1 MKKRLAHGLKL
12 MLVLSLVMS
21 LLSACG
27 AAPSVQENYPLES
40 VSGSGQS
47 TSYVYRAADRTVPEV
62 AQELSD
68 QRKPDQISAE
78 STERM
83 FLVYSDQYYH
93 LQQDPKKPE
102 DTLVEVDSKEY
113 VRQNYSSSFLQGYLT
128 ATLIGNLFDTFGGRG
143 SGNYRGYTER
153 DTYKPSAGSYRAP
166 TSNDKKLA
174 PPLTVER
181 KGSITRRGSDK
192 DTSVGSGGGLFDRK
206 KEQSRGSIDRNKSS
220 GGLGGLFDTPK
231 KSYKKPKTRV
241 GGGRIMRRR

>member
-27 AAPSVQENYPLES
+27 AAPSVQDTYPLES

-47 TSYVYRAADRTVPEV
+47 TSYVYRAENRTVPEV
-62 AQELSD
+62 AKELSD

-83 FLVYSDQYYH
+83 FLVYQDQYYH

-143 SGNYRGYTER
+143 SGNYRGYTDR

-192 DTSVGSGGGLFDRK
+192 DTSVGSGSGWFDRK
-206 KEQSRGSIDRNKSS
+206 KDQSRGSIDRNKSS
-220 GGLGGLFDTPK
+220 GGLGGLFDSPK

>member
-27 AAPSVQENYPLES
+27 VAPSVQDTYPLES

-62 AQELSD
+62 ATELSD

-83 FLVYSDQYYH
+83 FLVYQDQYYH
-93 LQQDPKKPE
+93 LQQDPDKPE

-128 ATLIGNLFDTFGGRG
+128 ATLIGSLFDSLGGGG

-153 DTYKPSAGSYRAP
+153 DTYKPKAGSYRAP

-181 KGSITRRGSDK
+181 KGSITRRGSNK

-220 GGLGGLFDTPK
+220 GGLFDSPK

>member
-27 AAPSVQENYPLES
+27 AAPSVQDTYPLES

-62 AQELSD
+62 AKELSD
-68 QRKPDQISAE
+68 QRTPDQISAE
-78 STERM
+78 NTERM
-83 FLVYSDQYYH
+83 FLVYQDQYYH

-174 PPLTVER
+174 PPITVER

-206 KEQSRGSIDRNKSS
+206 KDQSRGSIDRNKSS
-220 GGLGGLFDTPK
+220 GGLGGLFDSPK
-231 KSYKKPKTRV
+231 NPTKSQRLESV
-241 GGGRIMRRR
+241 VAGL

>member
-220 GGLGGLFDTPK
+220 GGLGGLFDSPK

>member
-1 MKKRLAHGLKL
+1 MR
-12 MLVLSLVMS
+12 
-21 LLSACG
+21 C
-27 AAPSVQENYPLES
+27 APSVQDTYPLES

-47 TSYVYRAADRTVPEV
+47 TSYVYRGADRTVPEV
-62 AQELSD
+62 AKELSD

-83 FLVYSDQYYH
+83 FLVYQDQYYH

-153 DTYKPSAGSYRAP
+153 DTYKPKAGSYRAP
-166 TSNDKKLA
+166 TNNDKKLA

-181 KGSITRRGSDK
+181 KGSIT
-192 DTSVGSGGGLFDRK
+192 TS
-206 KEQSRGSIDRNKSS
+206 
-220 GGLGGLFDTPK
+220 
-231 KSYKKPKTRV
+231 
-241 GGGRIMRRR
+241 RRRQGYKCWFWRRVV

>member
-27 AAPSVQENYPLES
+27 APSVQDTYPLES
-40 VSGSGQS
+40 VSGSGNT

-62 AQELSD
+62 AQELSE

-78 STERM
+78 NTERM
-83 FLVYSDQYYH
+83 FLVYQDQYYH
-93 LQQDPKKPE
+93 LQQDPNKAE

-113 VRQNYSSSFLQGYLT
+113 VRQNYDSSFLQGYLT
-128 ATLIGNLFDTFGGRG
+128 ATLIGNLFDSFGGSG
-143 SGNYRGYTER
+143 SGKYRGYTNK
-153 DTYKPSAGSYRAP
+153 DTYKPSEGSYRTP
-166 TSNDKKLA
+166 TSSDKKVA
-174 PPLTVER
+174 PPITVDR

-192 DTSVGSGGGLFDRK
+192 DSSVGSGGGLFSRN
-206 KEQSRGSIDRNKSS
+206 KEQSKGTIDRNKSS
-220 GGLGGLFDTPK
+220 GGLGGLFDSPK
-231 KSYKKPKTRV
+231 SSYKKPKTRV

>member
-27 AAPSVQENYPLES
+27 AAPSVQDTYPLES

-47 TSYVYRAADRTVPEV
+47 TSYVYRAANRTVPEV

-128 ATLIGNLFDTFGGRG
+128 ATLIGNLFDAFGGRG
-143 SGNYRGYTER
+143 SGNYRGYAER
-153 DTYKPSAGSYRAP
+153 DTYKPKAGSYRAP

-220 GGLGGLFDTPK
+220 GGLGDLFDSPK

>member
-128 ATLIGNLFDTFGGRG
+128 ATLIGNLFDTFGGAGLATIGVIRNVIRINRAPDHTG
-143 SGNYRGYTER
+143 HLRAMIKNWPRHSPLNAKVQLRDVEVTRIQALVLAAVCLTER
-153 DTYKPSAGSYRAP
+153 RIRAEAASIV
-166 TSNDKKLA
+166 TKAAAAWVVCLI
-174 PPLTVER
+174 LR
-181 KGSITRRGSDK
+181 KI
-192 DTSVGSGGGLFDRK
+192 L
-206 KEQSRGSIDRNKSS
+206 
-220 GGLGGLFDTPK
+220 
-231 KSYKKPKTRV
+231 
-241 GGGRIMRRR
+241 

>member
-128 ATLIGNLFDTFGGRG
+128 ATLIGNLFDAFGGRG

-220 GGLGGLFDTPK
+220 GGLGGLFDSPK
-231 KSYKKPKTRV
+231 NPIKSQKLALAAA
-241 GGGRIMRRR
+241 GL

>member
-27 AAPSVQENYPLES
+27 APPSVQDTYPLES
-40 VSGSGQS
+40 VSGAGQS
-47 TSYVYRAADRTVPEV
+47 TSYVYRVMDRTVPEV
-62 AQELSD
+62 AKELSD
-68 QRKPDQISAE
+68 QRTPDQISAE
-78 STERM
+78 NAERM
-83 FLVYSDQYYH
+83 FLVYQDQYYH

-174 PPLTVER
+174 PPITVER

-206 KEQSRGSIDRNKSS
+206 KDQSRGSIDRNKSS
-220 GGLGGLFDTPK
+220 GGLGGLFDSPK
-231 KSYKKPKTRV
+231 NPTKSQRLESV
-241 GGGRIMRRR
+241 VAGL

>member
-27 AAPSVQENYPLES
+27 AAPSVQDTYPLES

-62 AQELSD
+62 AKELSD

-78 STERM
+78 SAERM
-83 FLVYSDQYYH
+83 FLVYQDQYYH

-128 ATLIGNLFDTFGGRG
+128 ATLIGNLFDAFGGRG
-143 SGNYRGYTER
+143 SGNYRGYTDR

-206 KEQSRGSIDRNKSS
+206 KDQSRGSIDRNKSS
-220 GGLGGLFDTPK
+220 GGLGGLFDSPK

>member
-128 ATLIGNLFDTFGGRG
+128 ATLIGNLFDAFGGRG

-220 GGLGGLFDTPK
+220 GGLGGLFDSPK